1 MYMASTSRMIDLPW
15 SIHPDE
21 RRRFARILTIILSL
35 TVAFSIAVPLLPTPK
50 VERKRMEEI
59 PPRLAQLI
67 IEKQKLPP
75 PPPPKPKPKPKAKKK
90 PVKKDVKKPKKKVVK
105 AKPKPKPKP
114 KPTARE
120 KAEKAGV
127 MAFKDLLEDMRDD
140 SVSTTKL
147 KSATAGAAIGQD
159 KKTTRSLITSN
170 VTQASGGINT
180 AKFSRNTGGAGDL
193 TDRDTTRVKSSLGK
207 ATAGK
212 VKRGSKSRK
221 AARTIEEIALV
232 FDRHK
237 GSIYSI
243 YNRELRKDPT
253 LQGKVVLEL
262 TIAPSGKVTK
272 VRIVSSE
279 LDSKSLNRKLKAKV
293 RGFNF
298 GSKNVETLVVTYP
311 IEFLPS

>member
-1 MYMASTSRMIDLPW
+1 MYMTTVGRMSDLPW

-21 RRRFARILTIILSL
+21 QRRYKRILVIVLSL
-35 TVAFSIAVPLLPTPK
+35 TIAFSIAIPLLPTPK
-50 VERKRMEEI
+50 VDRKKLEEI

-75 PPPPKPKPKPKAKKK
+75 PPPPKLKPKKKKK
-90 PVKKDVKKPKKKVVK
+90 PVKKEVKKPKKKKVVK
-105 AKPKPKPKP
+105 AKPKPKPKVKP

-120 KAEKAGV
+120 KAEQSV

-140 SVSTTKL
+140 SVSTAKL
-147 KSATAGAAIGQD
+147 KSANAGAAIGQD
-159 KKTTRSLITSN
+159 KKNTRSLITSN

-180 AKFSRNTGGAGDL
+180 AKFSRNTGGAGAL
-193 TDRDTTRVKSSLGK
+193 ADRDTTRVKSNLGK
-207 ATAGK
+207 ARSGK
-212 VKRGSKSRK
+212 VKRGNKSRK

-243 YNRELRKDPT
+243 YNRELRKDPA
-253 LQGKVVLEL
+253 LEGKVVLEL

-272 VRIVSSE
+272 VRIISSE

-293 RGFNF
+293 RGFKF
-298 GSKNVETLVVTYP
+298 GRKNVETMVVTYP

>member
-1 MYMASTSRMIDLPW
+1 MYMTTVGRMSDLPW

-21 RRRFARILTIILSL
+21 QRRYRRILTVILSL
-35 TVAFSIAVPLLPTPK
+35 TLVFSIAMPLLPTPK
-50 VERKRMEEI
+50 VERKKLEQI

-75 PPPPKPKPKPKAKKK
+75 PPKPKPKVKKK

-120 KAEKAGV
+120 KAEQAGV
-127 MAFKDLLEDMRDD
+127 LAFKDLLEDMRDD
-140 SVSTTKL
+140 SVSTAKL
-147 KSATAGAAIGQD
+147 KSASSAAIGQH

-180 AKFSRNTGGAGDL
+180 AKFSRNTGGAGEL
-193 TDRDTTRVKSSLGK
+193 ADRDTTRVKSNLGK
-207 ATAGK
+207 ARSGT

-253 LQGKVVLEL
+253 LEGKVVLEL

-272 VRIVSSE
+272 VRIISSE

-298 GSKNVETLVVTYP
+298 GRKNVETMVVTYP

>member
-1 MYMASTSRMIDLPW
+1 MYMTSISMSDLPW

-21 RRRFARILTIILSL
+21 RQRFRRVLIVVMSLTIAL
-35 TVAFSIAVPLLPTPK
+35 SIAIPFLPTPK
-50 VERKRMEEI
+50 VERKKLEEV

-67 IEKQKLPP
+67 IEKKKLPP
-75 PPPPKPKPKPKAKKK
+75 PPPPKAKPKPKAKKK

-105 AKPKPKPKP
+105 TKPKPKPKQ
-114 KPTARE
+114 TARE

-140 SVSTTKL
+140 SVSTDKL
-147 KSATAGAAIGQD
+147 KSATGAAIGKD

-193 TDRDTTRVKSSLGK
+193 ADRDTTRVKSTLGK
-207 ATAGK
+207 ARSGT

-221 AARTIEEIALV
+221 ASRTIEEIALV

-279 LDSKSLNRKLKAKV
+279 LDSKTLNRKLKAKV
-293 RGFNF
+293 RGFSF
-298 GSKNVETLVVTYP
+298 GAKKVETMVVTYP

>member
-1 MYMASTSRMIDLPW
+1 MYMMTVGRMSDLPW
-15 SIHPDE
+15 SVHPDE
-21 RRRFARILTIILSL
+21 QRRYKRILIIVLSL
-35 TVAFSIAVPLLPTPK
+35 TVAFSIAIPLLPTPK
-50 VERKRMEEI
+50 VERKKLEEI

-67 IEKQKLPP
+67 IEKQQL
-75 PPPPKPKPKPKAKKK
+75 PPPPKPKLKPKVKKK
-90 PVKKDVKKPKKKVVK
+90 PVKKDVKKPKKKKVVK

-120 KAEKAGV
+120 KAEQSV

-140 SVSTTKL
+140 SVSTKKL
-147 KSATAGAAIGQD
+147 KSATAGAAIGLD
-159 KKTTRSLITSN
+159 KKNTRSLITSN

-180 AKFSRNTGGAGDL
+180 AKFSRNTGGAGAL
-193 TDRDTTRVKSSLGK
+193 ADRDTTRVKSNLGK
-207 ATAGK
+207 ARSGS
-212 VKRGSKSRK
+212 VKRDSKSRK
-221 AARTIEEIALV
+221 AARTIEDIALV

-253 LQGKVVLEL
+253 LEGKVVLEL

-272 VRIVSSE
+272 VRIISSE
-279 LDSKSLNRKLKAKV
+279 LESKSLNRKLKAKV

-298 GSKNVETLVVTYP
+298 GRKNVETMVVTYP